1 MAMPFPLPPWLP
13 WWVPLAV
20 LVPVLLY
27 VLVFLLMPF
36 SVFGVKGR
44 LALIEER
51 LDEIQGDLRALSL
64 RLRARAAAELP
75 AEDAPDEQEAAA
87 FADAPP
93 ARRPRAPHERAEP
106 RLGPPR

>member
-27 VLVFLLMPF
+27 VLIFLLMPF

-51 LDEIQGDLRALSL
+51 LDDIQGELRALSL
-64 RLRARAAAELP
+64 RLRARSAAVP
-75 AEDAPDEQEAAA
+75 SAEDGEDEAA